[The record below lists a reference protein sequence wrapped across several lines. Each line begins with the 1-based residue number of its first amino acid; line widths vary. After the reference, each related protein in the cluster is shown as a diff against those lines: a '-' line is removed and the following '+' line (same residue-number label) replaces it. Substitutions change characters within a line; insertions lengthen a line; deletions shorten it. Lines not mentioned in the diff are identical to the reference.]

1 MNTIISRMLV
11 LGLLFSFVHAQEPS
25 IDKNKDEVKKAK
37 SEQKGKSVKT
47 DKASN
52 RADMPEGV
60 SSNYEQ
66 KHTNVKNVT
75 GAEKGGS
82 ATTGKLGPGGNSARM
97 GSGDTAVGKKSGK
110 QAKKGFLG
118 RLFGRSSKKASS
130 TGSAAGVGG
139 SPRPGSKSGGQTGGK
154 QPSAGGDKQQ
164 QPKGP
169 AGEKPG
175 QGQGDDGP

>member
-25 IDKNKDEVKKAK
+25 RDINKDEAK
-37 SEQKGKSVKT
+37 NARSEQKGKSAKK
-47 DKASN
+47 DKAN
-52 RADMPEGV
+52 RTDMPDGV
-60 SSNYEQ
+60 SSDYEQ

-118 RLFGRSSKKASS
+118 RLFGRSSKKESS
-130 TGSAAGVGG
+130 TGSVAGVGG

>member
-25 IDKNKDEVKKAK
+25 RDINKDEAK
-37 SEQKGKSVKT
+37 NARSEQKGKSAKT
-47 DKASN
+47 DKASS
-52 RADMPEGV
+52 RVDMPDGV
-60 SSNYEQ
+60 SSDYEQ

-75 GAEKGGS
+75 GVEKGGS
-82 ATTGKLGPGGNSARM
+82 ATGKLGPGGGNSARM
-97 GSGDTAVGKKSGK
+97 GSDTAVGKKSGK
-110 QAKKGFLG
+110 VAKKGFLG
-118 RLFGRSSKKASS
+118 RLFGRSSKKESS
-130 TGSAAGVGG
+130 TGSVAGVGG

-169 AGEKPG
+169 AGEKP
-175 QGQGDDGP
+175 QGQGDGGQ

>member
-52 RADMPEGV
+52 RVDMPEGV

-66 KHTNVKNVT
+66 KHTNVKNVS
-75 GAEKGGS
+75 GVEKGGS
-82 ATTGKLGPGGNSARM
+82 ATGKLGPGGKNNARI
-97 GSGDTAVGKKSGK
+97 GNVKTATTKSGK
-110 QAKKGFLG
+110 VAKKGFLG
-118 RLFGRSSKKASS
+118 RLLGRSSKKGSKGASMP
-130 TGSAAGVGG
+130 AVGG
-139 SPRPGSKSGGQTGGK
+139 EKE
-154 QPSAGGDKQQ
+154 
-164 QPKGP
+164 QPKK
-169 AGEKPG
+169 AGEDRETDSRDKP
-175 QGQGDDGP
+175 

>member
-25 IDKNKDEVKKAK
+25 RDINKDEAK
-37 SEQKGKSVKT
+37 NARSEQKGKSAKK
-47 DKASN
+47 DKAN
-52 RADMPEGV
+52 RTDMPDGV
-60 SSNYEQ
+60 SSDYEQ

-75 GAEKGGS
+75 GVEKGGS
-82 ATTGKLGPGGNSARM
+82 ATGKLGPGGGNSARM
-97 GSGDTAVGKKSGK
+97 GSDTAVGKKSGK

-130 TGSAAGVGG
+130 TGSVAGVGG

-169 AGEKPG
+169 AGEKP

>member
-25 IDKNKDEVKKAK
+25 RDINKDEAK
-37 SEQKGKSVKT
+37 NARSEQKGKSAKK
-47 DKASN
+47 DKAN
-52 RADMPEGV
+52 RTDMPDGV
-60 SSNYEQ
+60 SSDYEQ

-118 RLFGRSSKKASS
+118 RLFGRSSSKKASS
-130 TGSAAGVGG
+130 TGSVAGVGG